1 MNELKIFN
9 NKEFGKIRTLTIK
22 NEPWFVAMD
31 ICKALDIKNT
41 TQAMSRL
48 DDDEVTMFNIG
59 GLSGET
65 NIINEFGLYNL
76 VLASRKKEAK
86 KFKRWIT
93 HEVLP
98 SIRKHGAYATE
109 ETIDKIISDPD
120 FGINL
125 LNTLKEERAKRQL
138 AETQIL
144 RDKPKVVFAES
155 CEVAENNILVGEFAK
170 RLRQNGVD
178 IGQNRLFK
186 WLRDNGYLGKG
197 GQRYNL
203 PTQYSMDLEL
213 FEVKTRTINN
223 PDGTINLKY
232 TPMITGKGQLYFTN
246 KFL

>member
-1 MNELKIFN
+1 MNELKIFKN
-9 NKEFGKIRTLTIK
+9 NKFGEVRTITK
-22 NEPWFVAMD
+22 NDEIYFIAAD
-31 ICKALDIKNT
+31 ICKALEIKNT
-41 TQAMSRL
+41 TQAISRL
-48 DDDEVTMFNIG
+48 DEDEKSMFNIG
-59 GLSGET
+59 LPGGAT
-65 NIINEFGLYNL
+65 NFVNEYGLYNL
-76 VLASRKKEAK
+76 ALASRKKEAK
-86 KFKRWIT
+86 EFKRWIT

-144 RDKPKVVFAES
+144 QDKPKVVFAES

-186 WLRDNGYLGKG
+186 WLRDNGYLGKS

-203 PTQYSMDLEL
+203 RTQYSMDLKL

-223 PDGTINLKY
+223 PDGTINMKY